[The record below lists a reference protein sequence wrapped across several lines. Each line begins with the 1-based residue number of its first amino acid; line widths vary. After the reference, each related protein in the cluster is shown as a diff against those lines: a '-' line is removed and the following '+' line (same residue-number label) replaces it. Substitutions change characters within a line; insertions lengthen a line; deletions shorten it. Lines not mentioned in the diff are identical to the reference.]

1 MVLGAVLEPLVVVS
15 LLFGGAWVNRNK
27 NCDYEEARQT
37 WSPVDGRLKKSDEF
51 RIRYPHGLS
60 QESLS
65 PVLES
70 GRAQSTSFPHKYDP
84 ITQRRRR
91 IKVLG
96 YERFVTSPNTSVFK
110 DRLLSRVLRK
120 FPFLVEAWYWALI
133 YWLYQI
139 GRALTALTLVND
151 TVNVARRHALD
162 VIRLEQR
169 LRIFW
174 EIPIQKL
181 FLQYPTV
188 MHWINRLY
196 SFIHIPGTILF
207 LVALYFLTTTQKRC
221 IATGN
226 VQFSSDSTG
235 PALYKARRRTMA
247 VCNLIAFFIFTLWPC
262 MPPRLLSNPEYEGKS
277 EREAKSFTFVDTV
290 HSADGASSVW
300 TINRFCN
307 QYAAMPSL
315 HFGYSL
321 LIGLTIATFPTAGAR
336 FAC

>member
-1 MVLGAVLEPLVVVS
+1 M
-15 LLFGGAWVNRNK
+15 
-27 NCDYEEARQT
+27 
-37 WSPVDGRLKKSDEF
+37 
-51 RIRYPHGLS
+51 
-60 QESLS
+60 
-65 PVLES
+65 
-70 GRAQSTSFPHKYDP
+70 
-84 ITQRRRR
+84 
-91 IKVLG
+91 
-96 YERFVTSPNTSVFK
+96 
-110 DRLLSRVLRK
+110 
-120 FPFLVEAWYWALI
+120 
-133 YWLYQI
+133 
-139 GRALTALTLVND
+139 TALTLVED

-221 IATGN
+221 IATEN
-226 VQFSSDSTG
+226 VQFSSASTG

-247 VCNLIAFFIFTLWPC
+247 VCNLIAFFVFTLWPC

-277 EREAKSFTFVDTV
+277 ATEAKSFAFVDTV

-307 QYAAMPSL
+307 QY
-315 HFGYSL
+315 GQ
-321 LIGLTIATFPTAGAR
+321 
-336 FAC
+336 